1 MKLKNEFNYRMGK
14 YVQREDFHRREVS
27 IEKCFSLGRN
37 FEISEYIKLKPM
49 DWPVSYNWLVSNTM
63 LLKTIVDL
71 WNNQNDDNKITA
83 YHFYKYSKGYRQ
95 KYGYTDEWSERD
107 I

>member
-1 MKLKNEFNYRMGK
+1 
-14 YVQREDFHRREVS
+14 
-27 IEKCFSLGRN
+27 
-37 FEISEYIKLKPM
+37 M

-83 YHFYKYSKGYRQ
+83 YHFYKYSKEYRQ